1 MHILLRPV
9 CSIQF
14 FQCAPVANMN
24 FRSCYNLKIQL
35 FLAALVR
42 FLHFGFKTVARSW
55 MRIFPTDMFIM
66 MCRLLSAAVKFA
78 KALAMWIEDPDES
91 AFWIQFICV
100 KSAEILLKRIR
111 FDSLVFAILPHV
123 IWMVFFFFSALQLV
137 TCLTSHSWATE
148 NLVPLSLPSFHW
160 WNHTANNSRN
170 TNFIYFS
177 WLNFQSDPLHFI
189 GNIFVSTLWLTQI
202 QIGLINYN
210 ITTIS
215 ILYCNWEKKMKTIP
229 PAAKYSRFFSL
240 SRKYCC
246 VVFQFETMTLF
257 LCRDLFDDAEPHAL
271 REQTV
276 RQMSRPIQMIDSHGN
291 GKE

>member
-1 MHILLRPV
+1 
-9 CSIQF
+9 
-14 FQCAPVANMN
+14 MN

-123 IWMVFFFFSALQLV
+123 IWMVFFFFLLGIATGNMLNFSFLSHRKIGSSFSAFFPLMK
-137 TCLTSHSWATE
+137 SHSQQFSEYEFHLFFLIEFPIRPSSLYWKHIRKHT
-148 NLVPLSLPSFHW
+148 LVD
-160 WNHTANNSRN
+160 TN
-170 TNFIYFS
+170 TNRAHK
-177 WLNFQSDPLHFI
+177 L
-189 GNIFVSTLWLTQI
+189 
-202 QIGLINYN
+202 
-210 ITTIS
+210 
-215 ILYCNWEKKMKTIP
+215 
-229 PAAKYSRFFSL
+229 
-240 SRKYCC
+240 
-246 VVFQFETMTLF
+246 
-257 LCRDLFDDAEPHAL
+257 
-271 REQTV
+271 
-276 RQMSRPIQMIDSHGN
+276 
-291 GKE
+291 